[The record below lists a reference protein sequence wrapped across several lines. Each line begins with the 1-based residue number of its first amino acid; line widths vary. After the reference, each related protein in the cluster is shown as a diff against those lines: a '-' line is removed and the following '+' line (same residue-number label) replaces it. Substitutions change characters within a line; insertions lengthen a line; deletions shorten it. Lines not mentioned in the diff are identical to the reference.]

1 MENEKFNKINDVI
14 NLACN
19 LLRKNKHYD
28 IRLLNLLIDDNPKK
42 DADGKEYGETIGQ
55 AYIAEVQY
63 PTGKVRKLRF
73 LDLYLT
79 EPGMIPW
86 TGEPEYYNNKQIDA
100 LPLDKRVLLA
110 VALYLYCEGT
120 RR

>member
-42 DADGKEYGETIGQ
+42 DADEAQ

-86 TGEPEYYNNKQIDA
+86 TGEPEYYNNEQIDA